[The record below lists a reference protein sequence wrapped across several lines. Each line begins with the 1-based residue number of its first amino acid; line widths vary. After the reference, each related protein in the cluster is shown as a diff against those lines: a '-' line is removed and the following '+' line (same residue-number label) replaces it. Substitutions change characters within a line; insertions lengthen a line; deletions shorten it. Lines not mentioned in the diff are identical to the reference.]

1 MACIIG
7 AGVTGLSLLLLL
19 VNHGVDP
26 RTITII
32 DPQFDGGDL
41 ARKWG
46 PIQSNTP
53 WSKTADALRSVGITP
68 DIQDVS
74 GTTPLK
80 EIAELLCRLSD
91 SIPCTR
97 LTGFVVHTEYSSA
110 TDQWTVS
117 YHTGSHIETRSA
129 KAIFITSGSDQK
141 TLGLPLPSIPLE
153 CAMDLANLRTYITA
167 ADSVALFGTMH
178 SGTLVMKNLDALSVK
193 TTAFYLGS
201 APFLWDRDGAYG
213 GIKEEAAAI
222 ADSIVAG
229 GHPGLTLVP
238 MTDTATLLRAT
249 STATWAIYAMGFEPR
264 QIDLACDGKSI
275 PSTSYDGMTGAIR
288 DAPRAWGFG
297 IAYPNLAPDGV
308 HWDVSV
314 AAFLTHIEAQLPI
327 LLQALR

>member
-19 VNHGVDP
+19 VKNGVDP
-26 RTITII
+26 TTITII
-32 DPQFDGGDL
+32 DPHFDGGDM

-46 PIQSNTP
+46 PVQSNTP
-53 WSKTADALRSVGITP
+53 WSKTADALRRVALPP
-68 DIQDVS
+68 DIPDIS

-80 EIAELLCRLSD
+80 DIADLLCRLSA
-91 SIPCTR
+91 SIPCIR
-97 LTGFVVHTEYSSA
+97 LTGFVVNTAYSSA
-110 TDQWTVS
+110 TDQWSVS
-117 YHTGSHIETRSA
+117 YRTGSHIETRIA
-129 KAIFITSGSDQK
+129 KAIFITSGSDPT

-153 CAMDLANLRTYITA
+153 YAMDLERLKTRVSSS
-167 ADSVALFGTMH
+167 DSVIIFGTMH
-178 SGTLVMKNLDALSVK
+178 SGTLVIKNLDALSVK
-193 TTAFYLGS
+193 TTAIYKGS
-201 APFLWDRDGAYG
+201 TPFVWARDGAYN

-229 GHPGLTLVP
+229 QYRGLCIAP
-238 MTDTATLLRAT
+238 ITDTITLLRRAM
-249 STATWAIYAMGFEPR
+249 TATCVIYAMGFEPR
-264 QIDLACDGKSI
+264 TIEMTCDEKAI
-275 PSTSYDGMTGAIR
+275 PSTSYDGLTGAIR
-288 DAPRAWGFG
+288 GAPKAWGFG